1 MNDKLYIHIN
11 VSLHIWTTT
20 MCIYIYHMI
29 SPYTP
34 YTPYILTHILLGIST
49 PLPEAVRR
57 PRSRRPYV
65 HHRRAKEANLL
76 ASFMWLV
83 YG

>member
-20 MCIYIYHMI
+20 IYIYNIYI
-29 SPYTP
+29 SHDNTIYTI
-34 YTPYILTHILLGIST
+34 YTIYPNPHTAWDVHT
-49 PLPEAVRR
+49 T
-57 PRSRRPYV
+57 PRSRPLRRPFV
-65 HHRRAKEANLL
+65 HHRRAKEANLF

>member
-1 MNDKLYIHIN
+1 MNDKLYIHIS
-11 VSLHIWTTT
+11 VSLQSWTTT
-20 MCIYIYHMI
+20 IYISHDI
-29 SPYTP
+29 TIYTM
-34 YTPYILTHILLGIST
+34 YTIYPNPHTAWDFHT
-49 PLPEAVRR
+49 T
-57 PRSRRPYV
+57 PRSRPLRRPFV